1 MSLLAAGLRGI
12 RAVVARIRA
21 RFGASE
27 AQVRVWREAARAAG
41 VVGLEPSAD
50 GLGGWA
56 GPLRVRLSRYA
67 DSESSGTRITVS
79 GPAMPAGLTI
89 RPEGLVSAIRG
100 ARGVREVEVG
110 HDTFDAAAW
119 VEGDATVARAVLDAP
134 TRGALRALFGGRL
147 ERPGRTPFWASGCLE
162 GGVLRV
168 DVPLSAPS
176 RGPRLA
182 DDHEPGE
189 DSGAYV
195 YLGGQEHLAEVLAE
209 VVSLARRL
217 ATPED
222 AARRLADN
230 LKTEPVAAVRLQC
243 LATLAREFADHP
255 ATGEAL
261 LAASED
267 PDAEV
272 RLRAAIALGPKGREV
287 LLALAGGEGAED
299 ATTERAVL
307 ALGSSLTTAGAQAI
321 LRNALR
327 TRREAT
333 ARACLRALGQRR
345 GPGVVATLAK
355 VVAVEK
361 PELAAVAAD
370 ALGATADAAAEAP
383 LVAALDD
390 PHAAVRLAA
399 ARALGRV
406 GTIAAVLPLE
416 EREARDGALRAAAR
430 QAIAQIQSRARG
442 AAPGQ
447 LSLADGESG
456 QLSLASGEEGGLS
469 LAPGEAGQLSLAPS
483 SRGASVESGDEGS
496 ATPADS
502 PRPVEPESL
511 GMTGP
516 SRVGEGE

>member
-1 MSLLAAGLRGI
+1 MSLLAAGLRGL
-12 RAVVARIRA
+12 RAVLARIRA
-21 RFGASE
+21 LFGASE
-27 AQVRVWREAARAAG
+27 AQVRGWREAARAAG
-41 VVGLEPSAD
+41 VVELEPSAG
-50 GLGGWA
+50 GLAGWA

-119 VEGDATVARAVLDAP
+119 VEGNATVARAVLDAS

-168 DVPLSAPS
+168 DVPRSAPS

-182 DDHEPGE
+182 DDYEPGE

-222 AARRLADN
+222 VARRLADN
-230 LKTEPVAAVRLQC
+230 LKTEPVAGVRLQC

-287 LLALAGGEGAED
+287 LLAIAGGEGAED

-307 ALGSSLTTAGAQAI
+307 ALGFYLTTAEAQGI

-333 ARACLRALGQRR
+333 ARACLGALGQRR

-355 VVAVEK
+355 VLAVEK

-383 LVAALDD
+383 LVAALDG
-390 PHAAVRLAA
+390 PHAAGPPGRGAG
-399 ARALGRV
+399 ARPGGHHR
-406 GTIAAVLPLE
+406 
-416 EREARDGALRAAAR
+416 RRAAAQGAGGAR
-430 QAIAQIQSRARG
+430 RRRARG
-442 AAPGQ
+442 G
-447 LSLADGESG
+447 
-456 QLSLASGEEGGLS
+456 ASGDRRDPVARQGRR
-469 LAPGEAGQLSLAPS
+469 A
-483 SRGASVESGDEGS
+483 R
-496 ATPADS
+496 PAFA
-502 PRPVEPESL
+502 RRR
-511 GMTGP
+511 
-516 SRVGEGE
+516 RVGPALAGLRRGGRAEPRRGRNTEPPDAPRGRIGPWNRSSA

>member
-1 MSLLAAGLRGI
+1 VRDLSLFEGVASLLAAGLRGI
-12 RAVVARIRA
+12 WAVGARTRALS
-21 RFGASE
+21 GASD
-27 AQVRVWREAARAAG
+27 ARVRAWREAARAAG
-41 VVGLEPSAD
+41 VVKLEPSEG
-50 GLGGWA
+50 GLAGWA

-67 DSESSGTRITVS
+67 DSESSGTRISVS

-100 ARGVREVEVG
+100 ARGLREVEVG

-119 VEGDATVARAVLDAP
+119 VEGSATVARAVLDSS

-147 ERPGRTPFWASGCLE
+147 QRPGHTPFWASGCLE
-162 GGVLRV
+162 SGVLRV
-168 DVPLSAPS
+168 DVPQSAPS

-182 DDHEPGE
+182 DDYEPGE

-209 VVSLARRL
+209 VVSIARQLA
-217 ATPED
+217 APAD
-222 AARRLADN
+222 VARRLADN

-261 LAASED
+261 LAARED

-287 LLALAGGEGAED
+287 LLAIAGGEGAED

-307 ALGSSLTTAGAQAI
+307 ALGHYLTTAEAQGI

-333 ARACLRALGQRR
+333 ARACLGALGQRR
-345 GPGVVATLAK
+345 GPGVVAALAK
-355 VVAVEK
+355 VLAVEK

-370 ALGATADAAAEAP
+370 ALGATADVAAEAP
-383 LVAALDD
+383 LVAALDG
-390 PHAAVRLAA
+390 PHGAVRLAA

-406 GTIAAVLPLE
+406 GTAAVVPPLK
-416 EREARDGALRAAAR
+416 EREAHDGAVRAAAR
-430 QAIAQIQSRARG
+430 QAIAQIQSRAKG

-456 QLSLASGEEGGLS
+456 HLSLASGEEGDLS
-469 LAPGEAGQLSLAPS
+469 LA
-483 SRGASVESGDEGS
+483 GDETRYPR
-496 ATPADS
+496 TP
-502 PRPVEPESL
+502 R
-511 GMTGP
+511 G
-516 SRVGEGE
+516 GE

>member
-1 MSLLAAGLRGI
+1 MAVDLLAAVGRGLRV
-12 RAVVARIRA
+12 VVARIGTLR
-21 RFGASE
+21 GASE
-27 AQVRVWREAARAAG
+27 TQVRAWREAGWAAG
-41 VVGLEPSAD
+41 VVGLEPSAG
-50 GLGGWA
+50 GLAGRA
-56 GPLRVRLSRYA
+56 GPLRVRLSRYT

-79 GPAMPAGLTI
+79 GPALPAGLTI
-89 RPEGLVSAIRG
+89 RPEGLVSTVRG

-119 VEGDATVARAVLDAP
+119 VEGNATVARAVLDAS
-134 TRGALRALFGGRL
+134 TRRALRALFGGRL
-147 ERPGRTPFWASGCLE
+147 ERPGHTPFWASGCLE

-168 DVPLSAPS
+168 DVPRSAPS

-182 DDHEPGE
+182 DASDE
-189 DSGAYV
+189 DPGAYV

-209 VVSLARRL
+209 VLSLAGRL

-222 AARRLADN
+222 IARRLADN
-230 LKTEPVAAVRLQC
+230 LKTEPVASVRLLC

-272 RLRAAIALGPKGREV
+272 RLRAGVALGPKGRDV
-287 LLALAGGEGAED
+287 LLAIASGEGAED

-307 ALGSSLTTAGAQAI
+307 ALGYSLTTEKAQGI

-345 GPGVVATLAK
+345 GAGTVATLAK
-355 VVAVEK
+355 VVSIEK
-361 PELAAVAAD
+361 AELAAAAAD
-370 ALGATADAAAEAP
+370 ALGATDAAGAEGP
-383 LVAALDD
+383 LVAALGS
-390 PHAAVRLAA
+390 PHAEVRVAA

-406 GTIAAVLPLE
+406 GTTAAVVPLK
-416 EREARDGALRAAAR
+416 ERESRDGAVRAAAR
-430 QAIAQIQSRARG
+430 QAIAEIQSRARG

-447 LSLADGESG
+447 LSLAGAESG
-456 QLSLASGEEGGLS
+456 QLSLASGEAGRLS
-469 LAPGEAGQLSLAPS
+469 LP
-483 SRGASVESGDEGS
+483 
-496 ATPADS
+496 TS
-502 PRPVEPESL
+502 P
-511 GMTGP
+511 
-516 SRVGEGE
+516 EGE

>member
-1 MSLLAAGLRGI
+1 MSLLAAGLRGL
-12 RAVVARIRA
+12 RAVVARISTL
-21 RFGASE
+21 FGASE
-27 AQVRVWREAARAAG
+27 TQVRGWREAARAAG
-41 VVGLEPSAD
+41 VVRLEPSEN
-50 GLGGWA
+50 GLAGWA
-56 GPLRVRLSRYA
+56 GPLCVRLSYYA

-100 ARGVREVEVG
+100 TRGVREVEVG

-119 VEGDATVARAVLDAP
+119 VEGDATTARAVLDAS
-134 TRGALRALFGGRL
+134 TRDALRALFHGRL
-147 ERPGRTPFWASGCLE
+147 EQPGRTPFWASGCLE

-168 DVPLSAPS
+168 DVPRSAPS

-182 DDHEPGE
+182 DDYDPGE

-195 YLGGQEHLAEVLAE
+195 YIGGQEHLAEVLAE
-209 VVSLARRL
+209 VLSLARRL
-217 ATPED
+217 ATPAD
-222 AARRLADN
+222 VARRLADN

-287 LLALAGGEGAED
+287 LLAIAGGEGAQD

-307 ALGSSLTTAGAQAI
+307 ALGYYLTTAEAQGI

-333 ARACLRALGQRR
+333 ARACLGALGQRR
-345 GPGVVATLAK
+345 GPGVVAALAK
-355 VVAVEK
+355 VLSVEK

-383 LVAALDD
+383 LISALDG
-390 PHAAVRLAA
+390 PHAAIRQAA

-406 GTIAAVLPLE
+406 GTTAAVLPLK
-416 EREARDGALRAAAR
+416 ARAACDRAVRAAAR
-430 QAIAQIQSRARG
+430 QAIAQIQARAQG

-447 LSLADGESG
+447 LSLADGEPG
-456 QLSLASGEEGGLS
+456 RLSP
-469 LAPGEAGQLSLAPS
+469 APGEAGQLSLAPS